1 MKKKI
6 KDLTIEE
13 IDKICNN
20 TNCGR
25 CPLLFCE
32 DCHYANVCLN
42 QAHGLYDFLNQEI
55 EVEEDEQ

>member
-1 MKKKI
+1 MLKKV
-6 KDLTIEE
+6 KDLSIDE

-32 DCHYANVCLN
+32 DCFYNNVCLN
-42 QAHGLYDFLNQEI
+42 KVNGLYDFLNKEI
-55 EVEEDEQ
+55 EVEEDEK